1 MSRLGRA
8 FVVSTGER
16 SGYGLASMDRV
27 RIQPDPESLEAFLRE
42 GGWKFVR
49 LTPDTWRIRFRR
61 STRTFPILVRL
72 DPDGWL
78 VLAIVPY
85 FSSPEDA
92 EVAQALYERLLQ
104 LNQVLFLA
112 KFSIDDD
119 LDVVLSVE
127 YPTSE
132 LDRSELRDALD
143 ALGYYADL
151 HFEELVAI
159 ASSDGAGA

>member
-1 MSRLGRA
+1 
-8 FVVSTGER
+8 
-16 SGYGLASMDRV
+16 MDRV

-85 FSSPEDA
+85 FASPEDA

-159 ASSDGAGA
+159 ASADSASG

>member
-1 MSRLGRA
+1 
-8 FVVSTGER
+8 
-16 SGYGLASMDRV
+16 MDRA
-27 RIQPDPESLEAFLRE
+27 RIRPDPESLEAFLRE

-61 STRTFPILVRL
+61 STRTFPILIRL

-78 VLAIVPY
+78 VLAIVP
-85 FSSPEDA
+85 FFPSPEDVEA
-92 EVAQALYERLLQ
+92 AQALYERLLQ
-104 LNQVLFLA
+104 LNQVLYLA

-143 ALGYYADL
+143 ALGYYADQ
-151 HFEELVAI
+151 HFEELASI
-159 ASSDGAGA
+159 AGNV

>member
-1 MSRLGRA
+1 
-8 FVVSTGER
+8 
-16 SGYGLASMDRV
+16 MDRD
-27 RIQPDPESLEAFLRE
+27 RLAPDPESIERFLVA
-42 GGWKFVR
+42 GGWRFVR

-61 STRTFPILVRL
+61 SDRTFPILLRL

-85 FSSPEDA
+85 FASPEDVD
-92 EVAQALYERLLQ
+92 VAQALYDRLLR
-104 LNQVLFLA
+104 LNQVLYLA

-132 LDRSELRDALD
+132 LDRSELQDALD

-151 HFEELVAI
+151 HFDELYAIVAT
-159 ASSDGAGA
+159 APDSV